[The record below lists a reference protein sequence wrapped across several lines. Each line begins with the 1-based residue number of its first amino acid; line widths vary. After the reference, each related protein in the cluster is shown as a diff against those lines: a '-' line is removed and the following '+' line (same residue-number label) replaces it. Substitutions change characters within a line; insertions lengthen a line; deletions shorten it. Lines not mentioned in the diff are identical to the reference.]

1 MTRYVTKT
9 PPTGLAVTLASLKS
23 NLQIEHTEKDT
34 YLTDLLEAAIDYAE
48 TKLGWYMGSR
58 VMEMYRDSI
67 PDDNIL
73 HITRGPVAASGLR
86 IEYIAFG
93 ETDYTEL
100 PPSNYQ
106 ADIIDRSAR
115 ILFTEVPSYNTER
128 LSPIKVTYTAGY
140 SDTDLIP
147 KKVNRAVILIT
158 TEMYLNPENKT
169 ENFGMSK
176 RISAAD
182 NLLHFEVNDHI
193 DD

>member
-9 PPTGLAVTLASLKS
+9 PPTGLAVSLQSLKD

-48 TKLGWYMGSR
+48 TKLGWCMGSR
-58 VMEMYRDSI
+58 VIEMYRDSI

-73 HITRGPVAASGLR
+73 FITKGPVGASGLTV
-86 IEYIAFG
+86 EYVSFG
-93 ETDYTEL
+93 EDDYTAL
-100 PPSNYQ
+100 PSTDYQ
-106 ADIIDRSAR
+106 ADLLDRSAR

-128 LSPIKVTYTAGY
+128 LSPIKITYTAGY

-147 KKVNRAVILIT
+147 KKVKRAVILIA
-158 TEMYLNPENKT
+158 TEMYLNPENKIAARFT
-169 ENFGMSK
+169 
-176 RISAAD
+176 AAD

>member
-9 PPTGLAVTLASLKS
+9 PPTGLAVTLQSLKD

-34 YLTDLLEAAIDYAE
+34 YLTELLEAAIDYAE

-73 HITRGPVAASGLR
+73 HITRGPVAATGLSV
-86 IEYIAFG
+86 EYIAFG
-93 ETDYTEL
+93 ETDYTGL
-100 PPSNYQ
+100 PTTDYQ
-106 ADIIDRSAR
+106 TDFLDRSAR

-128 LSPIKVTYTAGY
+128 LSPIRVTYTAGY

-147 KKVNRAVILIT
+147 KKVKRAVILIA
-158 TEMYLNPENKT
+158 TEMYLNPENRI
-169 ENFGMSK
+169 ENFGMGK

-182 NLLHFEVNDHI
+182 SLLHFDVNDHI

>member
-1 MTRYVTKT
+1 MTRYVTVT
-9 PPTGLAVTLASLKS
+9 QPTSLPVTLQSLKD
-23 NLQIEHTEKDT
+23 NLQIEHSEKDT
-34 YLTDLLEAAIDYAE
+34 YLTELLEAAIDYAE

-58 VMEMYRDSI
+58 VVDMYRDSI

-73 HITRGPVAASGLR
+73 HITRGPVAASGVSVA
-86 IEYIAFG
+86 YIASG
-93 ETDYTEL
+93 ETDYTDL
-100 PPSNYQ
+100 SPDDYQ
-106 ADIIDRSAR
+106 LDIIDRSAR

-147 KKVNRAVILIT
+147 KKVNRAVILIA

-182 NLLHFEVNDHI
+182 NLLHYEVNDHI